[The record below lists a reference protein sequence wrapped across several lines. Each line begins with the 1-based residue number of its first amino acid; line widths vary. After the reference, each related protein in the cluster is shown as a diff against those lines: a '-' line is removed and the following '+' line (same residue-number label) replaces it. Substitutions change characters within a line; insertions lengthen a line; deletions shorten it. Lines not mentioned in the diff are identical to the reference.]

1 MKIVKVSAIATGV
14 VILFGIILIIPTFMR
29 TGPTQVV
36 LLSFSI
42 NDDQNMP
49 TWCHDLSTILE
60 KQNVKA
66 VVFITGKI
74 AERYPQC
81 VTSFPNNVDIGS
93 QTYDYVPLPS
103 IPDYSAQ
110 LDEIK
115 NGKIAVDKAGN
126 LDSRVFRAPDGL
138 VDQNIYSL
146 LEKSNILADFSYD
159 KQYNE
164 YYKGQFIKLD
174 LTAYKGISH
183 SAAFFRNISTK
194 DPILIS
200 FDNSVPTKDIDS
212 LILELKSGNLRFVNT
227 SDLTP
232 DDLTIRKETKS

>member
-1 MKIVKVSAIATGV
+1 MKIIQVSAIATGTV
-14 VILFGIILIIPTFMR
+14 LVFGIIMIVPEFLQ
-29 TGPTQVV
+29 TGPPQTVI
-36 LLSFSI
+36 LSFSI
-42 NDDQNMP
+42 NDEKNMP
-49 TWCHDLSTILE
+49 TWCQDLSSILK

-74 AERYPQC
+74 ADLYPQC
-81 VTSFPNNVDIGS
+81 VTGFPNNVDIGS

-103 IPDYSAQ
+103 ISDYTAQ
-110 LDEIK
+110 LDEVR

-126 LDSRVFRAPDGL
+126 LDSKIFRAPDGL

-146 LEKSNILADFSYD
+146 LERSNILADFSYD

-174 LTAYKGISH
+174 LTKYDGISH
-183 SAAFFRNISTK
+183 PIAFYRHITTT

-200 FDNSVPTKDIDS
+200 FDNSIATKDIDTFIS
-212 LILELKSGNLRFVNT
+212 GLKSGSVHFVNP

-232 DDLTIRKETKS
+232 EDLTIRNEVKS